1 MVVDALNI
9 PALGRQRHDTGILW
23 YLLRAISKPFS
34 ALSLAWGTSIPEN
47 LATNKPPRDSTF
59 HVVLK
64 DSNN

>member
-9 PALGRQRHDTGILW
+9 PALGRQRHDT
-23 YLLRAISKPFS
+23 AISKPFS